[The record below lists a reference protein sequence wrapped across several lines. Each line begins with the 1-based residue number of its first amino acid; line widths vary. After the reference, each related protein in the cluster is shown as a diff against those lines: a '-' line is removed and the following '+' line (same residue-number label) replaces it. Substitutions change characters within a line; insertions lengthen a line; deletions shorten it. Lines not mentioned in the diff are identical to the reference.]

1 MISFEM
7 DSYEEPQMMVAKK
20 REEDNPLNLLAAN
33 KKSKKTNKKIKII
46 KIKKKN

>member
-20 REEDNPLNLLAAN
+20 QEEDNPLNLLAAN
-33 KKSKKTNKKIKII
+33 KKPKKTNKKVKII